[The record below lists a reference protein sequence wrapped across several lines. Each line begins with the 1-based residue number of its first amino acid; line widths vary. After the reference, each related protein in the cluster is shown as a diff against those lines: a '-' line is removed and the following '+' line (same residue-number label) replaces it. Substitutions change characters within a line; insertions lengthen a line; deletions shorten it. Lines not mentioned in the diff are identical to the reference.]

1 MMARTGSREGWS
13 DAELLAAV
21 AGRDD
26 AAFSVF
32 YRRHLPVVM
41 AFLMRETRDREAAAD
56 LAAEVFAAVM
66 LASRRYRDEG
76 PAAPWV
82 LGIARNK
89 FRASRRRGRIEERAR
104 RQLGYEPVELSDSD
118 LARVEVLAAAGVEE
132 LLGALP
138 VHEREAVR
146 SRVLLERSYGDI
158 AAELQCS
165 ELVVRKRVSR
175 GLARIREAL
184 EKP

>member
-1 MMARTGSREGWS
+1 MARTGDRERWS
-13 DAELLAAV
+13 DGELLAAV

-32 YRRHLPVVM
+32 YNRHLPAVI

-56 LAAEVFAAVM
+56 LGAEVFAAVM
-66 LASRRYRDEG
+66 LASHRYRDEG

-89 FRASRRRGRIEERAR
+89 LRASRRRGRIEERAR
-104 RQLGYEPVELSDSD
+104 RRLGYEPVD
-118 LARVEVLAAAGVEE
+118 LEDRDLERVEALAAAGVGE
-132 LLGALP
+132 LLETLP
-138 VHEREAVR
+138 EHERKAVR
-146 SRVLLERSYGDI
+146 SRVLLERSYSDI
-158 AAELQCS
+158 AAELECS

-175 GLARIREAL
+175 GLARIREGL
-184 EKP
+184 EKQ